1 MNRYSQLNT
10 IIDTVKP
17 TTIVEVGTWN
27 GLRALDMC
35 RTALKHNPNVHYI
48 GFDLFETG
56 TPEIDAAE
64 LNAKK
69 RVSLEQVSKTLEG
82 HGFSFELHE
91 GDTKETLKNVTV
103 PDDAF
108 VFIDGGHSIET
119 IKSDY
124 EHLKHCK
131 TIILDDFYVPNEE
144 GKCVDTKVYGCNEII
159 KGDEFLIMPATDPVR
174 EGGRVRM
181 ALKPAGAWPGKMN
194 IQVQTRNCV
203 PEKNIRANVKY
214 NIQFMDKYLEECE
227 AHDATAVIV
236 SGGPSRMDFLEE
248 IKEVAGKEN
257 HYIFCVKTSHDWLL
271 ENNIIPWA
279 CLLLDPRPHV
289 LDFIENPHKDVRYI
303 AASMVHPVTM
313 DRLVEAKANIWG
325 YHAFVGAGEAQAVHK
340 EVGDA
345 MMISGGSTAA
355 SRGMSVL
362 HAIGFRKFLL
372 YGFDSS
378 YKDKPL
384 KEETHGLKKKDPLLV
399 ECEGRQFWSDLELL
413 AQAQDFEKLMKT
425 GKDIHIEIRGDGLI
439 PHLFRSKHKKRKTF
453 TELFN
458 G

>member
-10 IIDTVKP
+10 LIESVKP

-35 RTALKHNPNVHYI
+35 QTALKHNPNVHYI

-56 TPEIDAAE
+56 TPEIDSAE

-69 RVSLEQVSKTLEG
+69 RVSMEQVVKTLEG

-91 GDTKETLKNVTV
+91 GNSKETLPKVKI

-108 VFIDGGHSIET
+108 VFIDGGHSVET

-124 EHLKHCK
+124 DLLKHCK
-131 TIILDDFYVPNEE
+131 TVVLDDWYQKDESGN
-144 GKCVDTKVYGCNEII
+144 CVDTKLYGCNTVIHGE
-159 KGDEFLIMPATDPVR
+159 EFLIMPATDPVR
-174 EGGRVRM
+174 EGGLVRM
-181 ALKPAGAWPGKMN
+181 AVKPPQAWPGKMK

-203 PEKNIRANVKY
+203 PEKNIQANVKY
-214 NIQFMDKYLEECE
+214 NVQFFEKYLEECE
-227 AHDATAVIV
+227 PHDATAVIV
-236 SGGPSRMDFLEE
+236 SGGPSRLDFLEE
-248 IKEVAGKEN
+248 VKEIAGKEG
-257 HYIFCVKTSHDWLL
+257 HYIFCVKTSHDWLIK
-271 ENNIIPWA
+271 EGIIPWA

-289 LDFIENPHKDVRYI
+289 LDFIETPHKDIRYI
-303 AASMVHPVTM
+303 TASMVHPVTM
-313 DRLVEAKANIWG
+313 DRLVEAKAQIWG
-325 YHAFVGAGEAQAVHK
+325 YHAFVGAGEAKAVQK
-340 EVGDA
+340 ELGDA

-362 HAIGFRKFLL
+362 HSIGFRKFILI
-372 YGFDSS
+372 GFDSS
-378 YKDKPL
+378 YKEKPT
-384 KEETHGLKKKDPLLV
+384 KEETHGLKKKDPIMV
-399 ECEGRQFWSDLELL
+399 DCEGRQFWTDLELL
-413 AQAQDFEKLMKT
+413 AQAQDFEKLIKL
-425 GKDIHIEIRGDGLI
+425 GKDIHVEVRGDGLI
-439 PHLFRSKHKKRKTF
+439 PHLFRVKHKKRKEF